1 VSEISTFQLIHPV
14 LSGFAAAVIAPFAY
28 FLLKR
33 HAIWPLATISG
44 ALTLYFFA
52 QLPSITSGSIIL
64 QEFAWLSE
72 PKIALS
78 FALDGLSLLFSLL
91 ISGIGTLILIYSSSY
106 LQDHKYL
113 GRFYSFFFFFM
124 ASMLGLVLSNNLI
137 LTFIFWELTS
147 IASFFLIGFENERG
161 EARSAATQALLVTSA
176 GGLAMLAGFILL
188 FLITGTYEI
197 PKLIENRVE
206 IRTHAFYLPAL
217 ILIVLGALTKS
228 AQFPFHF
235 WLPSAMQ
242 APTPVSAYLHSATM
256 VKAGIFLLGRLN
268 PALGGSDAWFLL
280 LTTAGT
286 LTLLTGSFM
295 ALQQRDMKLILAY
308 LTLIALGL
316 LVLLLGI
323 GSPIAVNALVAY
335 LVIHALYKGGL
346 FLVAGIVYHAT
357 GSRHINALSGLFR
370 TMKLTAL
377 SAALCCL
384 SMAGMP
390 LFFGFIGKELV
401 YGSLLDSDSAPWVF
415 LVATTV
421 SMMALTAL
429 ALLVGVSMFF
439 TPNTTQ
445 NKHGTSL
452 NLLIAPVVFALLG
465 IVFGF
470 APDVFAKLAG
480 VASSAILGHRIEVS
494 LSIWHGLSPP
504 LALSSISAVGGFLIY
519 YQRHRLGILLRSIVG
534 RTASLTPRHGYH
546 ILLKLLKTLAAKQTH
561 FLQSGSLFAY
571 LSWLLGSLMI
581 ILLAFGSEQWLNWA
595 LSDFRSI
602 LYYEWVLGF
611 LMILGALNAAK
622 TRLPLVAVVSL
633 GVLGYAIALTYVLYG
648 APDLAMTQF
657 LVETMTV
664 IVLALVL
671 SKLPEHA
678 RVVPR
683 PFRTALTLVL
693 SATFGTLMTS
703 LVWNTLKQ
711 PLDRSL
717 SDFFSN
723 NSVPLAHGRN
733 IVNVILVDFRA
744 LDTLGEITVLG
755 VAAIGIFGLVRI
767 KTEASR
773 VP

>member
-1 VSEISTFQLIHPV
+1 MSEISTVQLIHPV
-14 LSGFAAAVIAPFAY
+14 FSGFAAALIAPLACRFM
-28 FLLKR
+28 KR
-33 HAIWPLATISG
+33 HAIWLLATIS
-44 ALTLYFFA
+44 ATLTLYFFA
-52 QLPSITSGSIIL
+52 QLPLITGGNILL
-64 QEFAWLSE
+64 QEFAWLST
-72 PKIALS
+72 PKIVLS
-78 FALDGLSLLFSLL
+78 FALDGLSLLLSLL
-91 ISGIGTLILIYSSSY
+91 ISGIGTLILIYSSGY
-106 LQDHKYL
+106 LRGDKYL

-124 ASMLGLVLSNNLI
+124 ASMLGLVLSSNLI

-147 IASFFLIGFENERG
+147 IASFFLIGFESHRV

-176 GGLAMLAGFILL
+176 GGLAMLMGFILL
-188 FLITGTYEI
+188 FLITGSYEI
-197 PKLIENRVE
+197 PAIIESRE
-206 IRTHAFYLPAL
+206 KIRGHALYLPAL
-217 ILIVLGALTKS
+217 ILIVLGAFTKS

-256 VKAGIFLLGRLN
+256 VKAGIFLLARLN
-268 PALGGSDAWFLL
+268 PVLGGSDAWFML

-295 ALQQRDMKLILAY
+295 ALQQRDMKLVLAY
-308 LTLIALGL
+308 LTLTALGL

-323 GSPIAVNALVAY
+323 GSPMAINALVAY

-346 FLVAGIVYHAT
+346 FLIAGIIYHAT
-357 GSRHINALSGLFR
+357 GSRHMNGLSGLFR
-370 TMKLTAL
+370 TMKWTAL
-377 SAALCCL
+377 AAALCSL

-390 LFFGFIGKELV
+390 FFFGFVGKELI
-401 YGSLLDSDSAPWVF
+401 YASLLDSDSASWVSV
-415 LVATTV
+415 VATTV

-429 ALLVGVSMFF
+429 ALLIGLSMFF
-439 TPNTTQ
+439 GPNTTQ
-445 NKHGTSL
+445 NRHGTSL

-465 IVFGF
+465 VAFGL
-470 APDVFAKLAG
+470 APNAFAKLAG
-480 VASSAILGHRIEVS
+480 AASSAILGHSIEVS
-494 LSIWHGLSPP
+494 LSVWHGFNPP
-504 LALSSISAVGGFLIY
+504 LALSFISAVGGFLIY
-519 YQRHRLGILLRSIVG
+519 YQRHRLGTLLRSIVS

-546 ILLKLLKTLAAKQTH
+546 ILLKLLKMLSTKQTR
-561 FLQSGSLFAY
+561 FFQSGSLFAY
-571 LSWLLGSLMI
+571 LSWLLGSLII
-581 ILLAFGSEQWLNWA
+581 ILLTFGREKWLNVA

-678 RVVPR
+678 RVVSH

-693 SATFGTLMTS
+693 SVTFGILMTS
-703 LVWNTLKQ
+703 LVWNTLKR

-755 VAAIGIFGLVRI
+755 VAALGIFGLVRI
-767 KTEASR
+767 KTEVSR
-773 VP
+773 AP